1 MDEGKQEDSFCR
13 LIFLSLRCLLHLYSA
28 AEVYSRLAAR
38 IRRMRPDNID
48 NIENIGDWEL
58 MLSMLYTE
66 AFSSIKKCL
75 ST

>member
-1 MDEGKQEDSFCR
+1 MFVAPLLRSWGLLQAGRQDPQDEAWD
-13 LIFLSLRCLLHLYSA
+13 
-28 AEVYSRLAAR
+28 
-38 IRRMRPDNID
+38 ID
-48 NIENIGDWEL
+48 NIENFGDWEL